1 MPGPAYTRLDVDERR
16 RRLLAL
22 GADLFTRFAYDELSM
37 AKIAREAGISKA
49 LLYHYFPSKE
59 AYFVATLE
67 EKAAELQRRTEPDPS
82 LAPVE
87 QLAHSLDAYLQWIEE
102 NASSYEKMI
111 RSSGVPEVRAM
122 LDRVREETGQRIID
136 GLKPP
141 GEPATPALRTAV
153 TGWLWFMDG
162 ACLDWVA
169 HRDLEREA
177 LHGLLLA
184 TLLAAALSAGE
195 ATTAT

>member
-1 MPGPAYTRLDVDERR
+1 MSGPAYTRLDVDERR
-16 RRLLAL
+16 RRLLEL
-22 GADLFTRFAYDELSM
+22 GADLFTRVDYDKLSM

-82 LAPVE
+82 LPPTE
-87 QLAHSLDAYLQWIEE
+87 QLAQSLDAYLRWIEE

-111 RSSGVPEVRAM
+111 RSYGVPEVRGM
-122 LDRVREETGQRIID
+122 LDKVREDTAQRIID
-136 GLKPP
+136 GLKAPDQ
-141 GEPATPALRTAV
+141 PATPALRTAV
-153 TGWLWFMDG
+153 NGWLWFMDG

-169 HRDLEREA
+169 HRDLDREA

-184 TLLAAALSAGE
+184 TLLAAALSAE
-195 ATTAT
+195 AATAS